1 MRIVF
6 LVLLCIVSSP
16 AFSATLEQL
25 QQQGHIAI
33 SYKLSPSDQAIQ
45 YQPVTIEIEI
55 ATNRWFSRGTRV
67 ENLDIEGA
75 VVNRMGSLSTN
86 SSRQLAGVTWAVQL
100 WTLVIYP
107 QKPGVLSI
115 PAIDLFVSVNTEN
128 DPQVE
133 GIISVNKKTLEVIVP
148 ESMAAIDQWWATTAL
163 TVEQSFQGLKDSYQP
178 GDAITHT
185 IAMSIEDVPAM
196 MLPQLMPASIDGL
209 AVYSPLAVIKDYN
222 NRGILKGTRQQQFI
236 YTVERSGNFSLPAY
250 QFYWWNLVDMKK
262 ESIILESQTL
272 IVDGH
277 DIATIS
283 GGRSLLDTFASIPFS
298 FLFGCIS
305 LLIVIWG
312 GLLWL
317 PKKRL
322 HDYVVQRQA
331 KKQAEQ
337 NFLDAI
343 RASNGQ
349 LALQALYDLL
359 EQRSSQWL
367 GTLDKTFGDD
377 KACADL
383 IVQLKR
389 FAYDSGHAL
398 SVAEAKQLLVFINRE
413 QARVWPWQKQVKL
426 SLNR

>member
-1 MRIVF
+1 MRAVF
-6 LVLLCIVSSP
+6 LVLLCIVSLP
-16 AFSATLEQL
+16 VFSVTLEQL
-25 QQQGHIAI
+25 QEQGHIAI
-33 SYKLSPSDQAIQ
+33 SYQLSPSDQAIQ

-67 ENLDIEGA
+67 ENLDIDGA

-86 SSRQLAGVTWAVQL
+86 SSSQRAGVTWAVQL

-107 QKPGVLSI
+107 QKPGVLNI
-115 PAIDLFVSVNTEN
+115 PAIDLFVSVNTES

-133 GIISVNKKTLEVIVP
+133 GIIRLSEKTLEVVVP
-148 ESMAAIDQWWATTAL
+148 ESMSTIDQWWATPAL

-185 IAMSIEDVPAM
+185 IDMSIEDVPAM
-196 MLPQLMPASIDGL
+196 MLPQLVPASIEGL
-209 AVYSPLAVIKDYN
+209 AVYTPLAVIKDYN

-277 DIATIS
+277 SIAEV
-283 GGRSLLDTFASIPFS
+283 GGGKSLLDTLASIPPN
-298 FLFGCIS
+298 FLLGCIS
-305 LLIVIWG
+305 MLIVMWG
-312 GLLWL
+312 GFVWL

-322 HDYVVQRQA
+322 RDYVVQRQA
-331 KKQAEQ
+331 KKKAEQ

-343 RASNGQ
+343 KASNGQ
-349 LALQALYDLL
+349 LALQGLYDLL
-359 EQRSSQWL
+359 EQRSGQWV

-383 IVQLKR
+383 VVQLKH
-389 FAYDSGHAL
+389 FSYGSGQAL
-398 SVAEAKQLLVFINRE
+398 TVAEAKQLLMFMNKE
-413 QARVWPWQKQVKL
+413 QARVWPWQKQVNL